1 MKIKAVSRGGS
12 DASYDLAET
21 LPVLARTGSWLKVST
36 GPDGSRDVEVV
47 DQRGDVLV
55 LDWGHSWGCAPA
67 SGHLVCKDEGQQLRI
82 TDVRFQVNDSAE
94 SFFGWDISGCPV
106 FVIRRLLGSFR
117 ATELPAGM
125 PAWVAEFIEH
135 SYCMG
140 LNPLPMLRRLFPA
153 TTWSA
158 NGAYHHLRLAGGELV
173 VDCSTTGYGISS
185 FTVPEGGLQ

>member
-94 SFFGWDISGCPV
+94 SFFGWDARGRPV
-106 FVIRRLLGSFR
+106 FVIRKLPGSLRQFD
-117 ATELPAGM
+117 LPAGV
-125 PAWVAEFIEH
+125 PAWVAPFAEH
-135 SYCMG
+135 TYSMG
-140 LNPLPMLRRLFPA
+140 KNPLPMLRELFPA
-153 TTWSA
+153 VTWST
-158 NGAYHHLRLAGGELV
+158 NGAYHHLPLKGGELV
-173 VDCSTTGYGISS
+173 VDFSTAGYGISS